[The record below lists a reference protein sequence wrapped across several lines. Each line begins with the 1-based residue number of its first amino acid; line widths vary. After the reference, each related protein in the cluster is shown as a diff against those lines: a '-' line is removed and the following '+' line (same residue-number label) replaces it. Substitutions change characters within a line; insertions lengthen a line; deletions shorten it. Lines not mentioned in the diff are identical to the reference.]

1 MSAIDYFMVHPG
13 LMLLFKMELRIMN
26 NEEELQELVKK
37 MVDNFAALNEN
48 ESSAESEKDLREL
61 LKQSKGLGLIM

>member
-1 MSAIDYFMVHPG
+1 MSAIDYFMGHPG